1 MDFVDLMNEF
11 TLCTGYHPQ
20 PTINFMLY
28 LLCVVVYHYYRA
40 GNWKDYV
47 PVTETCKAC
56 AKHAHIPRPRVRT
69 RLHDFRLVELSHQP
83 VPVQ

>member
-1 MDFVDLMNEF
+1 MNFNEF
-11 TLCTGYHPQ
+11 TLYVYRVP
-20 PTINFMLY
+20 PTTHNFMLY

-47 PVTETCKAC
+47 PVTETCKAR

-69 RLHDFRLVELSHQP
+69 RLHDFRLVEFSHQP